1 MSDGATFMNEDARR
15 ILDNHLRVGPEKPVS
30 YLPINTI
37 NKVIGIEVA
46 KYESLIS
53 ESGSKSL
60 VFSPE
65 DCCIKSGA
73 VYAYHESGL
82 RNILESNKNILL
94 DNNWPSDP
102 VGFITRMADEWLENE
117 SPIMPVIRSAFG
129 DT

>member
-15 ILDNHLRVGPEKPVS
+15 ILENHLRVGPEKPVS

-37 NKVIGIEVA
+37 NRVIGIEVT

-53 ESGSKSL
+53 KSGSKSL
-60 VFSPE
+60 VFGPE
-65 DCCIKSGA
+65 VCCIKSGA
-73 VYAYHESGL
+73 VYAYHESSL
-82 RNILESNKNILL
+82 RNILESNKHILL
-94 DNNWPSDP
+94 DNDWPSDP

-117 SPIMPVIRSAFG
+117 SPIMPVIKSAFG